1 MNAITRNEIAQ
12 LDAPVVEFTLNGRAV
27 QGRASETIIEIADRE
42 GMSIPRLC
50 YKPGMDTAGNC
61 RACMVEINGERT
73 LAPSCCRRPTP
84 GMQVSSD
91 SERAQHAQRMVL
103 ELLQSD
109 MPEADYTL
117 HNEVDQWA
125 EALAVGKPRFEPRP
139 SVPPDYSH
147 PGITVNLDACIQCT
161 RCVRA

>member
-12 LDAPVVEFTLNGRAV
+12 LDAPVVEFTLNGQPVTAF
-27 QGRASETIIEIADRE
+27 ATDTIIEVADRE
-42 GMSIPRLC
+42 GVSIPRLC
-50 YKPGMDTAGNC
+50 YKPGMDPAGNC

-84 GMQVSSD
+84 GMQVSTD
-91 SERAQHAQRMVL
+91 SERAQHSQRMVL

-117 HNEVDQWA
+117 HNEVDEWA
-125 EALAVGKPRFEPRP
+125 EELAVGK
-139 SVPPDYSH
+139 
-147 PGITVNLDACIQCT
+147 
-161 RCVRA
+161 